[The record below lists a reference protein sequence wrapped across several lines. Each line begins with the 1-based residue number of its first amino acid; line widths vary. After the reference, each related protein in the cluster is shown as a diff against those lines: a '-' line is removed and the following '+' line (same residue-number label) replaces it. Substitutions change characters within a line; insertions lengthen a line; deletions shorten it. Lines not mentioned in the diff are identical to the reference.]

1 MIHPP
6 RVKSATGAEATV
18 GPCLLSPAAERISHA
33 VVVRV
38 AGASAVVLIVGLRYF
53 SGIIA
58 PLYFRD
64 IDPVGTARTAPAG
77 GRQPSNQPF

>member
-1 MIHPP
+1 MP
-6 RVKSATGAEATV
+6 AE
-18 GPCLLSPAAERISHA
+18 PAAERIPHA

-38 AGASAVVLIVGLRYF
+38 AGASAVVLFVGLRYF

-58 PLYFRD
+58 PLYFRG
-64 IDPVGTARTAPAG
+64 IDPVGTARRAPAG